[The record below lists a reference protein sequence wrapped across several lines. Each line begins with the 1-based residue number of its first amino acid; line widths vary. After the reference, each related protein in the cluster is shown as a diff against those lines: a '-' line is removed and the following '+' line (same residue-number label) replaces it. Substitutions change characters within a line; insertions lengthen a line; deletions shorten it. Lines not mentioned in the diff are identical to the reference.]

1 MRRCAVIVRCGWGAA
16 VGVCVLVIL
25 AIPGGQDHPPLSPET
40 QPSSASQAPRLPAYP
55 LGLLPPGPEFYAGLG
70 DSPAADAPRGQSVVT
85 AEARAP
91 VMRGN
96 LDVVVPAAGLAP
108 SAPPPPSAP
117 ILPGSP
123 PDAAMPIAPAAPPSQ
138 AGISPL
144 PAPPAPLVAPTPV
157 VTASAVIGR
166 RPRPWCRSRP
176 WPRCRTRRRRF
187 LPRASRRPST
197 GSRLP
202 YSCPRTPRLRLCP
215 HRPLP
220 PSRRFRGADRAST
233 LIEAGGLVAC
243 CANART
249 DSSKQACGFPAA
261 DAADSPGEPIGIAN
275 AFGFTIFERRA
286 WSGYSLWPGE
296 HGVLPVGWMRPR

>member
-1 MRRCAVIVRCGWGAA
+1 
-16 VGVCVLVIL
+16 
-25 AIPGGQDHPPLSPET
+25 
-40 QPSSASQAPRLPAYP
+40 
-55 LGLLPPGPEFYAGLG
+55 
-70 DSPAADAPRGQSVVT
+70 
-85 AEARAP
+85 
-91 VMRGN
+91 MRGN

-157 VTASAVIGR
+157 VTASAVIGAPTTPVVPIPTLAAMPNCADADFSR
-166 RPRPWCRSRP
+166 GLHAAHRPAP
-176 WPRCRTRRRRF
+176 
-187 LPRASRRPST
+187 ASRIRAHGPCAAAFALT
-197 GSRLP
+197 GR
-202 YSCPRTPRLRLCP
+202 SCPRAD
-215 HRPLP
+215 
-220 PSRRFRGADRAST
+220 SSGADRAST

-249 DSSKQACGFPAA
+249 DSSKQACGFPAP

-275 AFGFTIFERRA
+275 AFGFTVFERRA